1 MNKTFL
7 LMNKLLKGIS
17 SPMLTLMIVFFSFSV
32 VSCGSD
38 EVNNK
43 IALEQSVELS
53 AQSISLD
60 IGEQY
65 NVNTTFSPDV
75 EPTRTYRWVSSN
87 PDIVG
92 ITVTDVNSATLIA
105 IKEGNSTIIFSSSDG
120 ALKASLD
127 VTVNEEEEIY
137 IDDGIIKI
145 LAIGNSFSEDALENY
160 LYELASSENVEIV
173 IGNLYIG
180 GSSLEQHWSN
190 ATDNKASYAYR
201 KIAQNGTKTNT
212 PETSI
217 ENAVLDEDWD
227 YISYQQVSNNSGQYE
242 TYTTPLPK
250 LVEYVKERTT
260 NPEAKY
266 ILHQTWAY
274 SQNST
279 HSAFPNYQSN
289 QVIMYNAIVQAVR
302 KAQETFKMDLVIP
315 AGTAIQN
322 GRNTLIGDNFNR
334 DGYHLDLGIGRYTA
348 ACTWFEAIT
357 GINVIGNSFKP
368 AALTDLEA
376 EIAQHAAHAAVVNP
390 DEVTPLPDY
399 EEVEAGPLG
408 APIYI
413 NFGQNDAPKWNK
425 VGHLE
430 GSTVPNLKDE
440 NDDYTN
446 ISITITERFSGMNSN
461 GEKETTTEFDMPS
474 SISGQSYFGNSK
486 GVWDG
491 IEIRQS
497 QFKLSGLNKN
507 ATFNLCF
514 FASRGGVNDNRETKY
529 IVSGENSKTVN
540 LNTTKNKTNIVCAEN
555 IKPDTN
561 GDIIV
566 TVSAGDNNDNAY
578 GFYFLG
584 AMRLTKA
591 E

>member
-1 MNKTFL
+1 MS
-7 LMNKLLKGIS
+7 KLLKGIS
-17 SPMLTLMIVFFSFSV
+17 LPILTLMIILFTFSV

-38 EVNNK
+38 EEVKK
-43 IALEQSVELS
+43 IGQEQSVELS

-65 NVNTTFSPDV
+65 NVNATFAPDV
-75 EPTRTYRWVSSN
+75 KPTRTYRWVSSN

-92 ITVTDVNSATLIA
+92 IKISDVYSATLIA
-105 IKEGNSTIIFSSSDG
+105 KNDGSSTIIFSSSDG
-120 ALKASLD
+120 ELKASFD
-127 VTVNEEEEIY
+127 VTVKEAEEIY
-137 IDDGIIKI
+137 VDDGITKI

-160 LYELASSENVEIV
+160 LYQLASSKNVKIV

-190 ATDNKASYAYR
+190 ATDNKAAYDYR

-212 PETSI
+212 PSTSI
-217 ENAVLDEDWD
+217 ETAVLDEDWD
-227 YISYQQVSNNSGQYE
+227 YISFQQVSNNSGQYE
-242 TYTTPLPK
+242 TYVSPLPK
-250 LVEYVKERTT
+250 LVEYVKKQTT

-274 SQNST
+274 AQNST

-289 QVIMYNAIVQAVR
+289 QVIMYNAIVKAVR
-302 KAQETFKMDLVIP
+302 KAEEAFKMDLVIP

-322 GRNTLIGDNFNR
+322 GRKTLIGDNFNR

-348 ACTWFEAIT
+348 ASTWFEAIT
-357 GINVIGNSFKP
+357 GINVIGNPYKP
-368 AALTDLEA
+368 AALSDLEA

-399 EEVEAGPLG
+399 DAVEAGPLK
-408 APIYI
+408 APLYI

-425 VGHLE
+425 IGHLE
-430 GSTVPNLKDE
+430 GSTVPSLKDE

-446 ISITITERFSGMNSN
+446 ISITITQRFNGMNSN
-461 GEKETTTEFDMPS
+461 GEKETTTAFNMPAS
-474 SISGQSYFGNSK
+474 VSGQSYFGNSK
-486 GVWDG
+486 GVWDKL
-491 IEIRQS
+491 EIRQS

-507 ATFNLCF
+507 GTFNLCF
-514 FASRGGVNDNRETKY
+514 FGSRGGVNDNRETKF
-529 IVSGENSKTVN
+529 IVSGANSKTVN
-540 LNTTKNKTNIVCAEN
+540 LNTTKNQTNIVCADN

-566 TVSAGDNNDNAY
+566 TVTAGDNNDNEY

-584 AMRLTKA
+584 AMRLTKG

>member
-1 MNKTFL
+1 MNKTNL
-7 LMNKLLKGIS
+7 VMSKLLKGIS
-17 SPMLTLMIVFFSFSV
+17 SPMLTLMIIFFSFSV

-38 EVNNK
+38 EVDKK

-120 ALKASLD
+120 ALKATLD

-137 IDDGIIKI
+137 VDDGITKI

-217 ENAVLDEDWD
+217 ETAVLDEDWD

-260 NPEAKY
+260 NPEAKH

-279 HSAFPNYQSN
+279 HTAFPNYQSN

-376 EIAQHAAHAAVVNP
+376 EIAQHAAHSAVVNP

-399 EEVEAGPLG
+399 EEVEAGPLK

-425 VGHLE
+425 IGHLE

-440 NDDYTN
+440 DDDYTN
-446 ISITITERFSGMNSN
+446 ISITITERFNGMNSN

-474 SISGQSYFGNSK
+474 SVSGQSYFGNSK

-514 FASRGGVNDNRETKY
+514 FASRGGVSDNRETKY